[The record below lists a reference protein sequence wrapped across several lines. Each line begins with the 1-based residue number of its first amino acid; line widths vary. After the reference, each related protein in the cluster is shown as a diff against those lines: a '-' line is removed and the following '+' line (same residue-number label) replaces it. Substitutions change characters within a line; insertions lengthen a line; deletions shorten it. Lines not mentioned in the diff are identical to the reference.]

1 MALVEKVKVIIGKAE
16 EIQQLNMFSRPAEY
30 EKLVSAEIVPLL
42 LEVAQHIDDFN
53 SPAELPAAAI
63 SLDELNQLEERI
75 QARDNAIAELR
86 QEITTLKGRVTKIQK
101 SGTGAAA

>member
-1 MALVEKVKVIIGKAE
+1 MALVEKVQGIIAKAE
-16 EIQQLNMFSRPAEY
+16 EIQQMSMFSRPAEY
-30 EKLVSAEIVPLL
+30 EKLVAAEIVPLL

-63 SLDELNQLEERI
+63 SLDEIAQFEERL

-101 SGTGAAA
+101 SDTGAAA